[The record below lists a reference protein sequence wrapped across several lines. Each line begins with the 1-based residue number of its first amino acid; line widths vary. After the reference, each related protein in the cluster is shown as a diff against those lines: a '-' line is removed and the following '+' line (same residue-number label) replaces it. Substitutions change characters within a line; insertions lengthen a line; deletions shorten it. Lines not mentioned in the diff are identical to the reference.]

1 MRLPVLALDD
11 AVRTYVHDGDAAY
24 LGNFG
29 SQLFAVGHELI
40 RQQRRDL
47 DLIIGSGGILLD
59 QLIGAGVAASATFG
73 HCWSPVGPFAAYNFR
88 RLAES
93 GRSPVAFHEVSL
105 GMFTAAL
112 TAGAWGVPFM
122 PFPGLE
128 GTGFLTED
136 WSRGRVENVT
146 TGFGSSNVVR
156 AIAPDIAFVH
166 ADRCDPDGN
175 AWINGPISEVP
186 VAAAASRAA
195 VLVVEQLTDAAD
207 LRAHGVTL
215 PGHLFD
221 AIVVHPGA
229 VAPDGAAGRYGRDV
243 DAYVD
248 YAEHSKT
255 AEGFVQWLDGV
266 KGARR

>member
-1 MRLPVLALDD
+1 
-11 AVRTYVHDGDAAY
+11 
-24 LGNFG
+24 
-29 SQLFAVGHELI
+29 
-40 RQQRRDL
+40 
-47 DLIIGSGGILLD
+47 
-59 QLIGAGVAASATFG
+59 
-73 HCWSPVGPFAAYNFR
+73 
-88 RLAES
+88 
-93 GRSPVAFHEVSL
+93 
-105 GMFTAAL
+105 MFTAAL

-175 AWINGPISEVP
+175 AWINGPVSEVP